1 MNILKHMKDLKDALM
16 GRELRNTL
24 VRNAEAADQLD
35 RAVREMLRK

>member
-1 MNILKHMKDLKDALM
+1 MNILKYMKNLKEALM
-16 GRELRNTL
+16 GQELRNTL